1 MFRHTLIA
9 AAFALCAAAHATAQ
23 TPTVEPRYGGGDRV
37 SGAPWATR
45 SPVIAPHGA
54 AATAHP
60 LATQIA
66 IDVLK
71 DGGSAVDAAIAAN
84 AMLGLIEPT
93 GNGMGGDVFAIVW
106 DPRSKRLYGYNGSGR
121 SPRALDLETLRRV
134 AQEKGAGYIPSFGA
148 APVTVPG
155 TVDGWYALHGRFGR
169 LPMRRL
175 LQPAIDYAENGA
187 PIPQTIAFYWANNQR
202 RLERAFADKQLE
214 EIENARRTYWP
225 NGVTPA
231 AGSLFKNPDLA
242 RTLRTLQRGGR
253 RAFYEGPVAR
263 ATDTYM
269 RRIGGWLRY
278 EDFAAHH
285 GEWVDPLCVDY
296 RAGVSLCEL
305 PPNTQGVSALQMLQ
319 ILRGYDM
326 RALGFQTADSLHVQI
341 EAKRLAFADRARY
354 FADPA
359 FAPADLNRLIAPGYA
374 DQRRAMIRMD
384 RAMDTPDAGP
394 DVLRRGDT
402 TYFTTADAN
411 GMMVSIIQSNYRG
424 MGSGLVPDGLGF
436 MLQDRGELF
445 ALTDGHANIYAPGKR
460 PFHTIIPAFALRNGE
475 PWLAFGLMG
484 GDVQPQGHV
493 QIILNIVDY
502 GLDVQAAGDAARWR
516 HGDDAEPTGE
526 PPQGKG
532 KVFLETGFTPAARE
546 ALRARGHD
554 VRPGDGSFGGYQA
567 IMRDAERGVYVAATE
582 MRKDGAADGY

>member
-9 AAFALCAAAHATAQ
+9 AALALCAAAQATAQ
-23 TPTVEPRYGGGDRV
+23 TPTVETRYGGGDRV

-121 SPRALDLETLRRV
+121 SPRALDIETLRRV
-134 AQEKGAGYIPSFGA
+134 AQEKGGGYIPSFGA

-187 PIPQTIAFYWANNQR
+187 PIPQTIAFYWGNNQR
-202 RLERAFADKQLE
+202 RLERAFAEKQLE

-231 AGSLFKNPDLA
+231 AGSLFRNPDLA
-242 RTLRTLQRGGR
+242 RTLRALQRGGR

-263 ATDTYM
+263 ATDAYM

-278 EDFAAHH
+278 EDFTAHR

-384 RAMDTPDAGP
+384 QAMDTPTP
-394 DVLRRGDT
+394 DRT
-402 TYFTTADAN
+402 CCA
-411 GMMVSIIQSNYRG
+411 
-424 MGSGLVPDGLGF
+424 
-436 MLQDRGELF
+436 
-445 ALTDGHANIYAPGKR
+445 
-460 PFHTIIPAFALRNGE
+460 
-475 PWLAFGLMG
+475 
-484 GDVQPQGHV
+484 
-493 QIILNIVDY
+493 
-502 GLDVQAAGDAARWR
+502 
-516 HGDDAEPTGE
+516 
-526 PPQGKG
+526 
-532 KVFLETGFTPAARE
+532 
-546 ALRARGHD
+546 
-554 VRPGDGSFGGYQA
+554 
-567 IMRDAERGVYVAATE
+567 AATPPISLPP
-582 MRKDGAADGY
+582 MRKA

>member
-1 MFRHTLIA
+1 MKYLLA
-9 AAFALCAAAHATAQ
+9 AAALLFSSPAFAQAPQIAQ
-23 TPTVEPRYGGGDRV
+23 RYGSGDRV
-37 SGAPWATR
+37 AGAVWASR

-60 LATQIA
+60 LATRVA
-66 IDVLK
+66 VDVLK
-71 DGGSAVDAAIAAN
+71 DGGTAVDAAIAAN
-84 AMLGLIEPT
+84 AMLGLLEPT
-93 GNGMGGDVFAIVW
+93 GNGIGGDVFAIVW
-106 DPRSKRLYGYNGSGR
+106 DPRTGRLYGYNGSGR
-121 SPRALDLETLRRV
+121 SPKGLDLETVRRV
-134 AQEKGAGYIPSFGA
+134 AREKGGGAIPPFGA
-148 APVTVPG
+148 ASVTVPG

-187 PIPQTIAFYWANNQR
+187 PIAQTIAYYWANNQR
-202 RLERAFADKQLE
+202 RLERAFAEGQLE
-214 EIENARRTYWP
+214 EIANARRTYWP
-225 NGVTPA
+225 GGVLPA
-231 AGSLFKNPDLA
+231 EGSLFRNRDLA
-242 RTLRTLQRGGR
+242 RTYRALQSGGR
-253 RAFYEGPVAR
+253 SAFYQGHVAR
-263 ATDTYM
+263 TMDAYM

-278 EDFAAHH
+278 EDLAAHK
-285 GEWVDPLCVDY
+285 GEWVEPLCVDY

-319 ILRGYDM
+319 MLRGFDM
-326 RALGFQTADSLHVQI
+326 RALGFLTADSLHVQI
-341 EAKRLAFADRARY
+341 EAKRLAFADRAKY

-359 FAPADLNRLIAPGYA
+359 FTEADIPKLIDERYA
-374 DQRRAMIRMD
+374 DARRALIRMD
-384 RAMDTPDAGP
+384 RAMETPDPGP

-402 TYFTTADAN
+402 TYFTTADRN

-460 PFHTIIPAFALRNGE
+460 PFHTIIPAFAMREGR
-475 PWLAFGLMG
+475 PWIAFGLMG

-502 GLDVQAAGDAARWR
+502 GLDLQAAGDAARWR
-516 HGDDAEPTGE
+516 HGDDAEPTGS
-526 PPQGKG
+526 PAVGNG
-532 KVFLETGFTPAARE
+532 KVFLETGIPPAVGD

-567 IMRDAERGVYVAATE
+567 IMRDHERGVYVAATE